1 MKRKLTKRV
10 IATALAGIMVFGL
23 TACGGNSETAGK
35 ADEKTTDGQ
44 TTEGK
49 TTDAAATEGQA
60 SDDGSGDASG
70 EEGKKVELNVINYHV
85 GTDYAAEYYKY
96 LFEEFKKTDAG
107 KNVEFNFE
115 EIPTTDAYNQK
126 IKLLISSGDLPDI
139 VFNGG
144 NNITELAA
152 KSGKVTDL
160 TPYFEAD
167 PEWKALFDETSLN
180 FNTVDGKI
188 YGVPVSKEISY
199 IYYNKELFEKAEVEV
214 PETSFANWDEFFKA
228 CDKLKAADITP
239 LGMDTADSGWLTNLW
254 MSALIGTDGD
264 AGNKWMNTLYP
275 TDFNTPE
282 VEKAAENIQK
292 MFENYTTA
300 DAIGGKYDPMATHFF
315 NGEVA
320 MFPNGPWMI
329 PDFSQ
334 TEKAPEGFY
343 DKVGIMLMP
352 GDGME
357 MVPTPGDM
365 VGAKDKDKIEA
376 AVAFLKFETS
386 PENQIKALEM
396 TGLQPV
402 SNNLDIPSDLSEK
415 DPLMAQVLEI
425 QNKAKLTYGQ
435 NQAYWYQNAIDTFST
450 ELPELAYGNITPK
463 EFCQKLSDSAAK
475 NQE

>member
-1 MKRKLTKRV
+1 MKRKFVKRLM
-10 IATALAGIMVFGL
+10 ASALIGSMALGL
-23 TACGGNSETAGK
+23 VACSGGDKDKES
-35 ADEKTTDGQ
+35 
-44 TTEGK
+44 
-49 TTDAAATEGQA
+49 
-60 SDDGSGDASG
+60 SDDSG
-70 EEGKKVELNVINYHV
+70 KIVLNVINYHV
-85 GTDYAAEYYKY
+85 GTDYAADYYSY
-96 LFEEFKKTDAG
+96 LFEEFQKTEAG

-152 KSGKVTDL
+152 KSGKVADL
-160 TPYFEAD
+160 TPYFDED
-167 PEWKALFDETSLN
+167 PEWKALFDDTSLE

-199 IYYNKELFEKAEVEV
+199 IYYNKELFEKAGIEA
-214 PETSFANWDEFFKA
+214 PETAFASWDEFFEV
-228 CDKLKAADITP
+228 CDQLKAKGITP

-254 MSALIGTDGD
+254 MSALIGTNGE
-264 AGNKWMNTLYP
+264 AGNEWMNTMYP

-282 VEKAAENIQK
+282 VEAAAEKIQT
-292 MFENYTTA
+292 MFKEYTTA
-300 DAIGGKYDPMATHFF
+300 DAVGGKYDPMATHFF

-329 PDFSQ
+329 PDFREP
-334 TEKAPEGFY
+334 EKAPEGFY

-352 GDGME
+352 GNGME

-365 VGAKDKDKIEA
+365 VGATEKEKIEA

-402 SNNLDIPSDLSEK
+402 SNDLEIPDTLTES
-415 DPLMAQVLEI
+415 DPLMAHVLEI
-425 QNKAKLTYGQ
+425 QNKAEVTYGQ
-435 NQAYWYQNAIDTFST
+435 NQAYWYQNTIDTFST

-463 EFCQKLSDSAAK
+463 EFCEKLTESAAK

>member
-1 MKRKLTKRV
+1 MKRKFVKRLM
-10 IATALAGIMVFGL
+10 ASALIGSMTLGL
-23 TACGGNSETAGK
+23 VACSGGDKDKES
-35 ADEKTTDGQ
+35 
-44 TTEGK
+44 
-49 TTDAAATEGQA
+49 
-60 SDDGSGDASG
+60 SDDSG
-70 EEGKKVELNVINYHV
+70 KIVLNVINYHV
-85 GTDYAAEYYKY
+85 GTDYAADYYSY
-96 LFEEFKKTDAG
+96 LFEEFQKTEAG

-152 KSGKVTDL
+152 KSGKVADL
-160 TPYFEAD
+160 TPYFDED
-167 PEWKALFDETSLN
+167 PEWKALFDDTSLE

-188 YGVPVSKEISY
+188 YGVLVSKEISY
-199 IYYNKELFEKAEVEV
+199 IYYNKELFEKAGIEA
-214 PETSFANWDEFFKA
+214 PETAFASWDEFFEV
-228 CDKLKAADITP
+228 CDQLKAKGITP

-254 MSALIGTDGD
+254 MSALIGTNGE
-264 AGNKWMNTLYP
+264 AGNEWMNTMYP

-282 VEKAAENIQK
+282 VEAAAEKIQT
-292 MFENYTTA
+292 MFKEYTTA
-300 DAIGGKYDPMATHFF
+300 DAVGGKYDPMATHFF

-329 PDFSQ
+329 PDFREP
-334 TEKAPEGFY
+334 EKAPEGFY

-352 GDGME
+352 GNGME

-365 VGAKDKDKIEA
+365 VGATEKEKIEA

-402 SNNLDIPSDLSEK
+402 SNDLEIPDTLTES
-415 DPLMAQVLEI
+415 DPLMAQVLET
-425 QNKAKLTYGQ
+425 QNKAEVTYGQ
-435 NQAYWYQNAIDTFST
+435 NQAYWYQNTIDTFST

-463 EFCQKLSDSAAK
+463 EFCEKLTESAAK

>member
-1 MKRKLTKRV
+1 MKRKFVKRLM
-10 IATALAGIMVFGL
+10 ASALIGSMALGL
-23 TACGGNSETAGK
+23 VACSGGDKDKES
-35 ADEKTTDGQ
+35 
-44 TTEGK
+44 
-49 TTDAAATEGQA
+49 
-60 SDDGSGDASG
+60 SDDSG
-70 EEGKKVELNVINYHV
+70 KIVLNVINYHV
-85 GTDYAAEYYKY
+85 GTDYAADYYSY
-96 LFEEFKKTDAG
+96 LFEEFQKTEAG

-152 KSGKVTDL
+152 KSGKVADL
-160 TPYFEAD
+160 TPYFDED
-167 PEWKALFDETSLN
+167 PEWKALFDDTSLE

-199 IYYNKELFEKAEVEV
+199 IYYNKELFEKAGIEA
-214 PETSFANWDEFFKA
+214 PETAFASWDEFFEV
-228 CDKLKAADITP
+228 CDQLKAKGITP

-254 MSALIGTDGD
+254 MSALIGTNGE
-264 AGNKWMNTLYP
+264 AGNEWMNTMYP

-282 VEKAAENIQK
+282 VEAAAEKIQT
-292 MFENYTTA
+292 MFKEYTTA
-300 DAIGGKYDPMATHFF
+300 DAVGGKYDPMATHFF

-329 PDFSQ
+329 PDFREP
-334 TEKAPEGFY
+334 EKAPEGFY

-352 GDGME
+352 GNGME

-365 VGAKDKDKIEA
+365 VGATEKEKIEA

-402 SNNLDIPSDLSEK
+402 SNDLEIPDTLTES

-425 QNKAKLTYGQ
+425 QNKAEVTYGQ
-435 NQAYWYQNAIDTFST
+435 NQAYWYQNTIDIFST

-463 EFCQKLSDSAAK
+463 EFCEKLTESAAK